1 MNQNHTYYY
10 IKFSLSE
17 INQLLSILKVYCKLS
32 GHLQCG
38 VTVSLLCS
46 SNCNVA
52 QGETV
57 PSRQHTRYQ
66 FL

>member
-1 MNQNHTYYY
+1 MNQNHTYYC

-17 INQLLSILKVYCKLS
+17 INQFLSIVKVYCKLS

-38 VTVSLLCS
+38 LTVSLLCS

-52 QGETV
+52 QGE
-57 PSRQHTRYQ
+57 
-66 FL
+66 

>member
-1 MNQNHTYYY
+1 MNQTHTYYC

-17 INQLLSILKVYCKLS
+17 INQFLSIVKVYCNLS

-38 VTVSLLCS
+38 LTVSLLCI

-52 QGETV
+52 QGE
-57 PSRQHTRYQ
+57 
-66 FL
+66 